1 MATVASTS
9 VMNGHEPEREPRA
22 DHSPSRFTAVNGK
35 EALITVGAVPTLAT
49 SGSSS
54 NEEHRDSSDILVRN
68 GFDTK
73 PRLDEQTQGN
83 GNSGGSETANEQ
95 DDQHSQRSPSVS
107 ESPVFNKSKRKR
119 SESEEQEEAR
129 SAPIKAPKSPALRAD
144 DPMDPDAQ
152 AATSNEVGVS
162 QGEGNVNNS
171 SPSMHPRAE
180 ENGSGIRTPS
190 ANTPWHDYDSHL
202 VHQAQRAQQIDAS
215 DAQLAEALQREANG
229 HDPSQK
235 NWGSS
240 NRAGEGS
247 AQIEQSSSSSA
258 LPQERPQ
265 AAVQVAPKRK
275 RVFSNR
281 TKTGCMTCRRRKKKC
296 DEQHPACNNCIRGGF
311 LCEGYSSRSTWQ
323 KPSNS
328 KTPVPLQSKEGYLDV
343 NTQYVHDISQQHD
356 RQQTLTEQLD
366 PGKIRSIVVD
376 ESDRT
381 TTQFNT
387 SPTGTGSGR
396 GPWTKRTWGN
406 TTHPAYMSDHVAKS
420 DYREVPPIHELSRET
435 HPKSDFPIVPSI
447 RELPHGTHSKAGG
460 VPLFQGGIDQR
471 PAHSGNVD
479 TSSPQAQA
487 RMALNIEHQL
497 STRTVSAEDTEKDK
511 MIRGDLYRPYDVH
524 LVEERDRCKAALW
537 RFNNACNP
545 ISGLST
551 KEQGRLLKEVLVP
564 PGSVT
569 SPPPGVAS
577 SRSTGSLG
585 QGAIVEAP
593 FYCHYG
599 YNVHIGEDVMIS
611 ENCLFVDDCP
621 ITIGAHT
628 WIGPR
633 VTILSSMAHANMQ
646 ERKGSQSRYQ
656 GRAVTI
662 EEDCYVGAGST
673 IYPGVRLRRGAYVAP
688 GEVVKSDIVAYG
700 FQGLKPSYM

>member
-9 VMNGHEPEREPRA
+9 VMNDHDPEKEPRS

-35 EALITVGAVPTLAT
+35 ETLISAGSAPTPAAN
-49 SGSSS
+49 GSSG
-54 NEEHRDSSDILVRN
+54 NEEHLESSDTLIRN
-68 GFDTK
+68 GFDTHS
-73 PRLDEQTQGN
+73 RLDEQIQGN
-83 GNSGGSETANEQ
+83 RISGSSKTSNEQ
-95 DDQHSQRSPSVS
+95 DNRHSQRSSGS
-107 ESPVFNKSKRKR
+107 ESPVLTSKRKR
-119 SESEEQEEAR
+119 SESREQEETHN
-129 SAPIKAPKSPALRAD
+129 APRKAPKSPAIRLD
-144 DPMDPDAQ
+144 DSIDSLPQ
-152 AATSNEVGVS
+152 AATSSDASMSHVES
-162 QGEGNVNNS
+162 DVNKS
-171 SPSMHPRAE
+171 S
-180 ENGSGIRTPS
+180 ENGGGTSS
-190 ANTPWHDYDSHL
+190 TPWHEYDSHL
-202 VHQAQRAQQIDAS
+202 VHQAQRAQQFDAS
-215 DAQLAEALQREANG
+215 DAQLAEALQREANDN
-229 HDPSQK
+229 DPTQK
-235 NWGSS
+235 DWDSNCPAEGPAQSEQPSS
-240 NRAGEGS
+240 LTA
-247 AQIEQSSSSSA
+247 I
-258 LPQERPQ
+258 PQERPQ

-328 KTPVPLQSKEGYLDV
+328 KTPVPLQSKDGYLDV
-343 NTQYVHDISQQHD
+343 NTPPYVHDISQQHD
-356 RQQTLTEQLD
+356 RQQTSSEQLD
-366 PGKIRSIVVD
+366 PGKIRPIVVN

-396 GPWTKRTWGN
+396 GPWTKRTWGS
-406 TTHPAYMSDHVAKS
+406 TSHPAYMSDHVAKS

-435 HPKSDFPIVPSI
+435 HQKSDFPIVPSI
-447 RELPHGTHSKAGG
+447 RELPHGSHSKSGG
-460 VPLFQGGIDQR
+460 VPLFQGGLDQR
-471 PAHSGNVD
+471 SAHSGNMD
-479 TSSPQAQA
+479 TNSPRAQA

-524 LVEERDRCKAALW
+524 LVEERDRCKTALW

-551 KEQGRLLKEVLVP
+551 KEQSRLLKEVLVP

-569 SPPPGVAS
+569 SPPPSVAS

-611 ENCLFVDDCP
+611 ENCLFVDDSP

-633 VTILSSMAHANMQ
+633 VTILTSMAHANMQ

-656 GRAVTI
+656 GRPVTI
-662 EEDCYVGAGST
+662 EEDCYVGAGCT

>member
-9 VMNGHEPEREPRA
+9 VMNEQDTEKAPRA

-35 EALITVGAVPTLAT
+35 EPSAPAGAVPTPAVT
-49 SGSSS
+49 GSTG
-54 NEEHRDSSDILVRN
+54 EPSDTLVRN
-68 GFDTK
+68 GLDAHS
-73 PRLDEQTQGN
+73 RLDEQIQGN
-83 GNSGGSETANEQ
+83 GNAESGNSANEQ
-95 DDQHSQRSPSVS
+95 EEPHSQRSPSLS
-107 ESPVFNKSKRKR
+107 GSSGPSKSKRKR
-119 SESEEQEEAR
+119 SESGEQEESHGMPR
-129 SAPIKAPKSPALRAD
+129 KAPKSPVLRLD
-144 DPMDPDAQ
+144 D
-152 AATSNEVGVS
+152 VS
-162 QGEGNVNNS
+162 QPHSQTSAANDTGMSHEDS
-171 SPSMHPRAE
+171 DLKHPSPSTQSRLE
-180 ENGSGIRTPS
+180 DNGGDIRTPAS
-190 ANTPWHDYDSHL
+190 TTWPEYDSQL
-202 VHQAQRAQQIDAS
+202 VYQAQRAQQFDAS
-215 DAQLAEALQREANG
+215 DVQLAEALQREANG

-235 NWGSS
+235 NWGTSGRPTEGAAQSEQPSS
-240 NRAGEGS
+240 L
-247 AQIEQSSSSSA
+247 SA

-265 AAVQVAPKRK
+265 TAVQVAPKRK

-343 NTQYVHDISQQHD
+343 NSQYVHDMSQQHD
-356 RQQTLTEQLD
+356 RQQTLPEQLD
-366 PGKIRSIVVD
+366 PGKIRPIVVD

-381 TTQFNT
+381 TASFNT

-396 GPWTKRTWGN
+396 GPWAKRSWGS
-406 TTHPAYMSDHVAKS
+406 TSHPSYISDHVAKP
-420 DYREVPPIHELSRET
+420 DYREVPSIHELSREGHT
-435 HPKSDFPIVPSI
+435 KSDFPIVPPI
-447 RELPHGTHSKAGG
+447 RELSHGGHSKPGT

-471 PAHSGNVD
+471 SAHSGNAD
-479 TSSPQAQA
+479 TNSPQAQA
-487 RMALNIEHQL
+487 RMALSIEHQL
-497 STRTVSAEDTEKDK
+497 STRTLSTEDTEKDK

-551 KEQGRLLKEVLVP
+551 KEQSRLLKEVLIP
-564 PGSVT
+564 PGSVINS
-569 SPPPGVAS
+569 SPGLAS
-577 SRSTGSLG
+577 SRSAGSLG

-599 YNVHIGEDVMIS
+599 YNVHIGEDVMVS
-611 ENCLFVDDCP
+611 EHCLFVDDCP

-633 VTILSSMAHANMQ
+633 VTILTSMAHANMQ

-656 GRAVTI
+656 GRPVTI
-662 EEDCYVGAGST
+662 EEDCYVGAGCT

>member
-1 MATVASTS
+1 MWY
-9 VMNGHEPEREPRA
+9 GL
-22 DHSPSRFTAVNGK
+22 PSN
-35 EALITVGAVPTLAT
+35 I
-49 SGSSS
+49 
-54 NEEHRDSSDILVRN
+54 
-68 GFDTK
+68 
-73 PRLDEQTQGN
+73 
-83 GNSGGSETANEQ
+83 
-95 DDQHSQRSPSVS
+95 
-107 ESPVFNKSKRKR
+107 
-119 SESEEQEEAR
+119 
-129 SAPIKAPKSPALRAD
+129 
-144 DPMDPDAQ
+144 
-152 AATSNEVGVS
+152 
-162 QGEGNVNNS
+162 
-171 SPSMHPRAE
+171 
-180 ENGSGIRTPS
+180 
-190 ANTPWHDYDSHL
+190 
-202 VHQAQRAQQIDAS
+202 IDA
-215 DAQLAEALQREANG
+215 
-229 HDPSQK
+229 
-235 NWGSS
+235 
-240 NRAGEGS
+240 AG
-247 AQIEQSSSSSA
+247 
-258 LPQERPQ
+258 
-265 AAVQVAPKRK
+265 
-275 RVFSNR
+275 
-281 TKTGCMTCRRRKKKC
+281 
-296 DEQHPACNNCIRGGF
+296 NNCIRGGF

-343 NTQYVHDISQQHD
+343 NTPPYVHDISQQHE
-356 RQQTLTEQLD
+356 RQQTLSEQLD
-366 PGKIRSIVVD
+366 PGKIRPIVVD

-387 SPTGTGSGR
+387 SPTRTGSGR
-396 GPWTKRTWGN
+396 GPWTKRTWGSTN
-406 TTHPAYMSDHVAKS
+406 HPAYMSDHVAKS

-435 HPKSDFPIVPSI
+435 HQKSDFPLVPSI
-447 RELPHGTHSKAGG
+447 RDLPHGSHSKSGG

-471 PAHSGNVD
+471 PAHSGNMD
-479 TSSPQAQA
+479 TNSPQAQA
-487 RMALNIEHQL
+487 RMALSIEHQL
-497 STRTVSAEDTEKDK
+497 STRTVTAEDTEKDK

-524 LVEERDRCKAALW
+524 LVEERDRCKTALW

-551 KEQGRLLKEVLVP
+551 KEQSRLLKEVLVL

-569 SPPPGVAS
+569 NSPPGVAS

-633 VTILSSMAHANMQ
+633 VTILTSMAHANMQ

-656 GRAVTI
+656 GRPVTI
-662 EEDCYVGAGST
+662 EEDCYVGAGCT

>member
-9 VMNGHEPEREPRA
+9 VMNDQDTEKAPRA

-35 EALITVGAVPTLAT
+35 EPSVTAGSVPTPAVT
-49 SGSSS
+49 DCAV
-54 NEEHRDSSDILVRN
+54 ESSDVFVRN
-68 GFDTK
+68 GLDAQS
-73 PRLDEQTQGN
+73 RLDEQIQGN
-83 GNSGGSETANEQ
+83 GNAESGNSANELEEP
-95 DDQHSQRSPSVS
+95 HSQRSPSLS
-107 ESPVFNKSKRKR
+107 GSSGPSKSKRKR
-119 SESEEQEEAR
+119 SESGEQEESHGMLR
-129 SAPIKAPKSPALRAD
+129 RAPKSPVLRSD
-144 DPMDPDAQ
+144 DTSQPPTQ
-152 AATSNEVGVS
+152 ASTSNDTGMS
-162 QGEGNVNNS
+162 HGES
-171 SPSMHPRAE
+171 EIKHPSPSTQPRLE
-180 ENGSGIRTPS
+180 EHGGDTRTPP
-190 ANTPWHDYDSHL
+190 ANTTWHDYDSQL
-202 VHQAQRAQQIDAS
+202 VHQAQRAQQFDAS

-229 HDPSQK
+229 HDTSQK
-235 NWGSS
+235 NWGTSGRPTEGPAQSEQPSS
-240 NRAGEGS
+240 LS
-247 AQIEQSSSSSA
+247 V

-343 NTQYVHDISQQHD
+343 NSQYVHDISQHD
-356 RQQTLTEQLD
+356 RQQTLPEQLD
-366 PGKIRSIVVD
+366 PGKIRPIVVD
-376 ESDRT
+376 ESDRAT
-381 TTQFNT
+381 ASFNT
-387 SPTGTGSGR
+387 SPTGTNSGR
-396 GPWTKRTWGN
+396 GPWTKRSWGS
-406 TTHPAYMSDHVAKS
+406 TGHTSYISDHVAKP
-420 DYREVPPIHELSRET
+420 DYREVPSIHELSREG
-435 HPKSDFPIVPSI
+435 HAKSDFPIVPPI
-447 RELPHGTHSKAGG
+447 RELSHGGHSKPGA

-471 PAHSGNVD
+471 SAHSGNVD
-479 TSSPQAQA
+479 TNSPQAQA
-487 RMALNIEHQL
+487 RMALSIEHQL
-497 STRTVSAEDTEKDK
+497 STRTLSTEDTEKDK

-551 KEQGRLLKEVLVP
+551 KEQSRLLKEVLVP
-564 PGSVT
+564 PGSAIN
-569 SPPPGVAS
+569 SPPGLTS

-599 YNVHIGEDVMIS
+599 YNVHIGEDVMVS

-621 ITIGAHT
+621 VTIGAHT

-633 VTILSSMAHANMQ
+633 VTILTSMAHANMQ

-656 GRAVTI
+656 GRPVTI
-662 EEDCYVGAGST
+662 EEDCYVGAGCT

>member
-1 MATVASTS
+1 
-9 VMNGHEPEREPRA
+9 MNDQDTEKVPRA

-35 EALITVGAVPTLAT
+35 EPSVTAGAVPTPTVTDCAAE
-49 SGSSS
+49 SP
-54 NEEHRDSSDILVRN
+54 DVFVRN
-68 GFDTK
+68 GLDAQS
-73 PRLDEQTQGN
+73 RLDEQIQGN
-83 GNSGGSETANEQ
+83 VNPESGNSANEQ
-95 DDQHSQRSPSVS
+95 EEPHSQRSPSLS
-107 ESPVFNKSKRKR
+107 GSSGPSKSKRKR
-119 SESEEQEEAR
+119 SESGEQEESHGMLR
-129 SAPIKAPKSPALRAD
+129 RAPKSPALRSD
-144 DPMDPDAQ
+144 DTSQPLTQ
-152 AATSNEVGVS
+152 TSTSNDTGMS
-162 QGEGNVNNS
+162 HGENDIKHP
-171 SPSMHPRAE
+171 SPSTQARLE
-180 ENGSGIRTPS
+180 ENGSDNRTPP
-190 ANTPWHDYDSHL
+190 ANTAWHDYDSQL
-202 VHQAQRAQQIDAS
+202 VHQAQRAQQFDAS

-229 HDPSQK
+229 HDSSQK
-235 NWGSS
+235 NWGTSGRPTEGPAQSEQPSS
-240 NRAGEGS
+240 LS
-247 AQIEQSSSSSA
+247 V

-328 KTPVPLQSKEGYLDV
+328 KTPVPLQSKEGYLDI
-343 NTQYVHDISQQHD
+343 NSQYVHDISQHD
-356 RQQTLTEQLD
+356 RQQTMPEQLD
-366 PGKIRSIVVD
+366 SGKIRPIVVD
-376 ESDRT
+376 ESDRAT
-381 TTQFNT
+381 ASFNT
-387 SPTGTGSGR
+387 SPTGASSGR
-396 GPWTKRTWGN
+396 GPWTKRSWGSTN
-406 TTHPAYMSDHVAKS
+406 HPSYISDHVAKP
-420 DYREVPPIHELSRET
+420 DYREVPSIHELSREG
-435 HPKSDFPIVPSI
+435 HAKSDFPIVPPI
-447 RELPHGTHSKAGG
+447 RELSHGGHTKPGT
-460 VPLFQGGIDQR
+460 VPLFQGGMDQR
-471 PAHSGNVD
+471 STHSGNVD
-479 TSSPQAQA
+479 TNSPQAQA
-487 RMALNIEHQL
+487 RMALSIEHQL
-497 STRTVSAEDTEKDK
+497 STRTLSTEDTEKDK

-551 KEQGRLLKEVLVP
+551 KEQSRLLKEVLVP
-564 PGSVT
+564 PGSVIN
-569 SPPPGVAS
+569 SPPGLAS

-599 YNVHIGEDVMIS
+599 YNVHIGEDVMVS

-621 ITIGAHT
+621 VTIGAHT

-633 VTILSSMAHANMQ
+633 VTILTSMAHANMQ

-656 GRAVTI
+656 GRPVTI
-662 EEDCYVGAGST
+662 EEDCYVGAGCT

>member
-9 VMNGHEPEREPRA
+9 VMNDQDTEKVPRA

-35 EALITVGAVPTLAT
+35 EPSVTAGAVPTPAVT
-49 SGSSS
+49 DCAAESP
-54 NEEHRDSSDILVRN
+54 DVFVRN
-68 GFDTK
+68 GLDAQS
-73 PRLDEQTQGN
+73 RLDEQIQGN
-83 GNSGGSETANEQ
+83 VNPESGNSANEQ
-95 DDQHSQRSPSVS
+95 EEPHSQRSPSLS
-107 ESPVFNKSKRKR
+107 GSSGPSKSKRKR
-119 SESEEQEEAR
+119 SESGEQEESHGMLR
-129 SAPIKAPKSPALRAD
+129 RAPKSPVLRSD
-144 DPMDPDAQ
+144 DTSQPLTQ
-152 AATSNEVGVS
+152 TSTSNDTGMS
-162 QGEGNVNNS
+162 HGES
-171 SPSMHPRAE
+171 DIKHPSPSTQARLE
-180 ENGSGIRTPS
+180 ENGSDNRTPP
-190 ANTPWHDYDSHL
+190 ANTAWHDYDSQL
-202 VHQAQRAQQIDAS
+202 VHQAQRAQQFDAS

-229 HDPSQK
+229 HDSSQK
-235 NWGSS
+235 NWGTSGRPTEGPAQSEQPSS
-240 NRAGEGS
+240 LS
-247 AQIEQSSSSSA
+247 V

-328 KTPVPLQSKEGYLDV
+328 KTPVPLQSKEGYLDI
-343 NTQYVHDISQQHD
+343 NPQYVHDISQHD
-356 RQQTLTEQLD
+356 RQQTMPEQLD
-366 PGKIRSIVVD
+366 PGKIRPIVVD
-376 ESDRT
+376 ESDRAT
-381 TTQFNT
+381 ASFNT
-387 SPTGTGSGR
+387 SPTGASSGR
-396 GPWTKRTWGN
+396 GPWTKRSWGSTN
-406 TTHPAYMSDHVAKS
+406 HPSYISDHVAKP
-420 DYREVPPIHELSRET
+420 DYREVPSIHELSREG
-435 HPKSDFPIVPSI
+435 HAKSDFPIVPPI
-447 RELPHGTHSKAGG
+447 RELSHGGHTKPGT
-460 VPLFQGGIDQR
+460 VPLFQGGMDQR
-471 PAHSGNVD
+471 STHSGNVD
-479 TSSPQAQA
+479 TNSPQAQA
-487 RMALNIEHQL
+487 RMALSIEHQL
-497 STRTVSAEDTEKDK
+497 STRTLSTEDTEKDK

-551 KEQGRLLKEVLVP
+551 KEQSRLLKEVLVP
-564 PGSVT
+564 PGSVIN
-569 SPPPGVAS
+569 SPPGLAS

-599 YNVHIGEDVMIS
+599 YNVHIGEDVMVS

-621 ITIGAHT
+621 VTIGAHT

-633 VTILSSMAHANMQ
+633 VTILTSMAHANMQ

-656 GRAVTI
+656 GRPVTI
-662 EEDCYVGAGST
+662 EEDCYVGAGCT